1 MNTSAEMDI
10 FEDYNETKAKKIL
23 DLYYLTVNWMR
34 EAISAFVSQTGD
46 NMQKK
51 VKFAQ
56 SFFG

>member
-1 MNTSAEMDI
+1 MNSSAEMDM

-34 EAISAFVSQTGD
+34 EAISAFVSHTGD

-51 VKFAQ
+51 VI
-56 SFFG
+56 FF